1 MKRTME
7 RGMNGMTQRP
17 NAIAVLVACAL
28 AAAALLSGLTGLGVR
43 SASASNFD
51 THACF
56 SRNAGGR
63 IEACSELLAQP
74 NVPSDTRAAAFAMR
88 ALTLS
93 LIGRYADAIADYD
106 KAIEINP
113 NYPVALNNRA
123 WAHFRSGNFSAAW
136 PDVERSL
143 ALDPWSPHAYD
154 TRAHLHHVAGRAT
167 EAFED
172 YKRAMRLGGV
182 EMVKLYQ
189 CGLQAHGHYL
199 GPMNGIISDSLVLGL
214 KACSADKKCDP
225 LPPDEECKAATS

>member
-1 MKRTME
+1 
-7 RGMNGMTQRP
+7 MTRVSNP
-17 NAIAVLVACAL
+17 KALVRAKGLALACAFVAAGLL
-28 AAAALLSGLTGLGVR
+28 APGPLGGSAPARAA
-43 SASASNFD
+43 NYD

-56 SRNAGGR
+56 SRDAGRR
-63 IEACSELLAQP
+63 IGACTELLAQP
-74 NVPSDTRAAAFAMR
+74 NVPDDTRAAAFAMR

-93 LIGRYADAIADYD
+93 LIGRYAEAIQDYD
-106 KAIEINP
+106 QAIDLNP

-123 WAHFRSGNFSAAW
+123 WAQFRSGNYSAAW

-154 TRAHLHHVAGRAT
+154 TRAHLHHVAGRAAA
-167 EAFED
+167 AFED
-172 YKRAMRLGGV
+172 YKRAMRLGGA

-199 GPMNGIISDSLVLGL
+199 GPMNGILSDSLVLGL
-214 KACSADKKCDP
+214 KACTEDKKCDP

>member
-1 MKRTME
+1 MRLGAKWVAAGSAAVMAVATMVSPIPF
-7 RGMNGMTQRP
+7 GVDQ
-17 NAIAVLVACAL
+17 AL
-28 AAAALLSGLTGLGVR
+28 AAS
-43 SASASNFD
+43 FD
-51 THACF
+51 KHPCF
-56 SRNAGGR
+56 SRDAGRR
-63 IEACSELLAQP
+63 IDTCTELLAQP
-74 NVPSDTRAAAFAMR
+74 NVPADTRAAAFAMR

-93 LIGRYADAIADYD
+93 LIGRYAEAIKDYD
-106 KAIEINP
+106 QAIEINP

-123 WAHFRSGNFSAAW
+123 WAQFRSGNYSAAW

-167 EAFED
+167 QAFED
-172 YKRAMRLGGV
+172 YKRAMRLGGT
-182 EMVKLYQ
+182 EMVRLYQ

-199 GPMNGIISDSLVLGL
+199 GPMNGIVSDSLVLGL

>member
-1 MKRTME
+1 MVRQISE
-7 RGMNGMTQRP
+7 PHMTRASKP
-17 NAIAVLVACAL
+17 FGIVLAVILAGASFPGGIPFGAQQS
-28 AAAALLSGLTGLGVR
+28 AAAA
-43 SASASNFD
+43 NYD

-56 SRNAGGR
+56 SRDAGRR
-63 IEACSELLAQP
+63 ISACSELLAQP

-93 LIGRYADAIADYD
+93 LIGRYAEAIKDYD
-106 KAIEINP
+106 QAIEINP

-123 WAHFRSGNFSAAW
+123 WAHFRSKNYSAAW

-154 TRAHLHHVAGRAT
+154 TRAHLHHVAGRAAQ
-167 EAFED
+167 AFED
-172 YKRAMRLGGV
+172 YKRAMRLGGA

-199 GPMNGIISDSLVLGL
+199 GPLNGIVSDSLVLGL
-214 KACSADKKCDP
+214 KACTENKTCDP